1 MEKPNQDTIVLLLFF
16 FLLITSH
23 SSLSSARPL
32 NHIVHHHH
40 LPQSESGSIFRIA
53 LPSDHIHSMEDM
65 MIKRS
70 PCSDHHHHH
79 AMESA
84 ADTRVLAYPKL
95 TGKYGKLVLNVLPK
109 GVVPPSAPGKGTNDV
124 KN

>member
-1 MEKPNQDTIVLLLFF
+1 MEKPNQDIVLLLFF
-16 FLLITSH
+16 FLLISSL

-40 LPQSESGSIFRIA
+40 HHHLPQSESIFRIA
-53 LPSDHIHSMEDM
+53 LPSDHIHNMEDM

-70 PCSDHHHHH
+70 PCSDHHH

-84 ADTRVLAYPKL
+84 AATRVQAYPKL
-95 TGKYGKLVLNVLPK
+95 AGKYEKLVLNVLPK
-109 GVVPPSAPGKGTNDV
+109 GVVPPSAPGKGSNDV
-124 KN
+124 NN

>member
-1 MEKPNQDTIVLLLFF
+1 MEKPNQDIVLLLFF
-16 FLLITSH
+16 FLLIASH

-32 NHIVHHHH
+32 NHIVHHHQH
-40 LPQSESGSIFRIA
+40 HIPQSEFESIFRIA

-70 PCSDHHHHH
+70 PCSDHHR
-79 AMESA
+79 AMEST

-95 TGKYGKLVLNVLPK
+95 AGKYGKLVLNVLPK